1 MKIVTFKASE
11 DLIKEMDRVA
21 AELGVTRSH
30 LIRMAVQRFMRE
42 YREQED
48 AYIRSTGR
56 EKIIVK
62 TVYIP

>member
-1 MKIVTFKASE
+1 MKIVTFKANE
-11 DLIKEMDRVA
+11 DLIREMDKVA

-42 YREQED
+42 YREQEGS
-48 AYIRSTGR
+48 YIRSTGR
-56 EKIIVK
+56 ERIIVK

>member
-11 DLIKEMDRVA
+11 DLIREMDRVA
-21 AELGVTRSH
+21 AELGVSRSH

-42 YREQED
+42 YREQGES
-48 AYIRSTGR
+48 YIRSTGR
-56 EKIIVK
+56 ERIVVK

>member
-11 DLIKEMDRVA
+11 DLIREMDRVA

-42 YREQED
+42 YREQEET
-48 AYIRSTGR
+48 YIRSTGR
-56 EKIIVK
+56 ERIIVK

>member
-11 DLIKEMDRVA
+11 DLIREMDRVA

-42 YREQED
+42 YREQEEP
-48 AYIRSTGR
+48 YIRSTGR
-56 EKIIVK
+56 DRVIVK